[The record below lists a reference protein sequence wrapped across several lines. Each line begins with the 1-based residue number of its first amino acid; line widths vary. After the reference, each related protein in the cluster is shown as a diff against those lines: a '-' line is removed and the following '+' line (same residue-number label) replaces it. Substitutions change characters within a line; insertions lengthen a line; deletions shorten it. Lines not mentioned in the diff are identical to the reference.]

1 MQVILALKIECVVKG
16 NRENTKQI
24 THFMF
29 TKSLNKN
36 EGYMHWKVFNKTCN
50 FDNNLNTDSLCR
62 SISAGISQSILNIV
76 VLHEHLSR
84 PLKTF
89 KK

>member
-36 EGYMHWKVFNKTCN
+36 KCCMHWKVFN
-50 FDNNLNTDSLCR
+50 
-62 SISAGISQSILNIV
+62 
-76 VLHEHLSR
+76 
-84 PLKTF
+84 
-89 KK
+89 

>member
-16 NRENTKQI
+16 NRENIKKI
-24 THFMF
+24 AHFMF

-50 FDNNLNTDSLCR
+50 FDNNLNTDSLCL
-62 SISAGISQSILNIV
+62 SISAGISS
-76 VLHEHLSR
+76 EY
-84 PLKTF
+84 F
-89 KK
+89 KHSCFT

>member
-36 EGYMHWKVFNKTCN
+36 KWCMHWKVFN
-50 FDNNLNTDSLCR
+50 
-62 SISAGISQSILNIV
+62 
-76 VLHEHLSR
+76 
-84 PLKTF
+84 
-89 KK
+89 

>member
-36 EGYMHWKVFNKTCN
+36 KCCMHWKVFNKTCN
-50 FDNNLNTDSLCR
+50 FDNNLNTESLCP
-62 SISAGISQSILNIV
+62 SISAGFSS
-76 VLHEHLSR
+76 EY
-84 PLKTF
+84 F
-89 KK
+89 KHSCFT